1 MGDEYEENDFEEDFA
16 DADEPDE
23 MEEIEEGAEEGG
35 EQENVE
41 ILPMQ
46 VFHFFCLLYI
56 HCRLISI
63 IIVHLSVFCAYL
75 SYFII

>member
-46 VFHFFCLLYI
+46 VFHFFCLLY
-56 HCRLISI
+56 
-63 IIVHLSVFCAYL
+63 
-75 SYFII
+75 